1 VTGAGRGFSRGLA
14 LLMAGALSAGCQ
26 RQPTGE
32 ELAADAARDIAQ
44 VEAIQNRKPPPVP
57 VMLQPI
63 LFDDIQANR
72 LFEAGCA
79 FAPGG
84 SMGAVLLAQE
94 AAGYVKLGGRI
105 VRLASD
111 PGSTGLPL
119 GAWSHYTGKEFAV
132 RLTKSDGEG
141 QADGAE
147 SLRWPAR
154 LTVTDPFEQVVYSAD
169 GSVQCG
175 A

>member
-1 VTGAGRGFSRGLA
+1 MNTPAALACVA
-14 LLMAGALSAGCQ
+14 LLAMLAGC
-26 RQPTGE
+26 GE
-32 ELAADAARDIAQ
+32 DAPAADKAAADARAVAQ
-44 VEAIQNRKPPPVP
+44 VEAIQTGKPPPRP
-57 VMLQPI
+57 LMLQPI
-63 LFDDIQANR
+63 VFDDIQANR
-72 LFEAGCA
+72 LFDPGCA